1 VEQTFQSIFGK
12 EKLGRVRY
20 YRKTM
25 TSSTF
30 KKKEKTVA
38 IRKEHANE
46 MSGMTKKNEDLEAR
60 IKFMVNN
67 QI

>member
-1 VEQTFQSIFGK
+1 
-12 EKLGRVRY
+12 
-20 YRKTM
+20 M